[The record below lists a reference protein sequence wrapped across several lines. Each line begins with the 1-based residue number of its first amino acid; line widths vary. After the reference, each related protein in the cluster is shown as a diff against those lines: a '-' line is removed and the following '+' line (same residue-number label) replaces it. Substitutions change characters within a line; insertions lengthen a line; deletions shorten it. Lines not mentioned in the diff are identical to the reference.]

1 MNASSPAKIFSTGI
15 PTLDELFESLRW
27 GESVV
32 FHGGDWSEFVP
43 FVQRLG
49 AALEEGSSP
58 GCSFCFGE
66 SELPRLQ
73 GLGPFQQRVVLTAKD
88 LSSAEQQLSNLVSS
102 EIRATY
108 LFSDLGTALPDEGDI
123 VSLFQYFAQRIAET
137 ESGAYVFLQKG
148 SLSNASIARIVDAS
162 FLFLDIWTMDRRVL
176 FQPIRAAGRYAAGLF
191 MPYQLSDGKV
201 APASELDTETYT
213 GELEKKSREFLRLYT
228 EKRHLEN
235 ELQRKVF
242 ELSLINGLTT
252 SLLSTMNLEEILYRI
267 LVGVT
272 AKEGLG
278 FNRAFLL
285 LVNEKKGVLEGKM
298 AIGPSSLEEAIRI
311 WTELS
316 DRHLTYHDLLA
327 AFDSGWPEHDAHVNR
342 LVRQISVPLEDRS
355 HVLIDLLMQTQPEVI
370 GPGGTRSHTGSWKI
384 LDLLGVVR
392 SAAAPLVYRKRQ
404 LGLLMADNLISHKP
418 ISEDDLHILETFANY
433 ASAAIEHSRLYEEVR
448 LRMKESERHI
458 IELEAM
464 QNRLM
469 RSKRLSDLGELASKM
484 AHELRTP
491 LVSIG
496 GFANGLL
503 KRHSPESADYEEL
516 KIIVDEVRR
525 LEAIIRNVLAYV
537 SPGLPR
543 TQSTDLRELSDKVL
557 RLMQSVLETRH
568 IQVSTQYFSA
578 LPRVSVDPEQ
588 IQLVVTAIINNAM
601 ESMPDGGRLT
611 VAIHNGQ
618 GFVRLSIADTGA
630 GIRKE
635 DLQKVFDAFFTTKSL
650 GSGLGLNIASQIIA
664 NHKGSIYA
672 ESQVGIGS
680 TFFINFPVGHFE
692 EEDREHD
699 SHHR

>member
-1 MNASSPAKIFSTGI
+1 MNAAQSAKGLSTGI
-15 PTLDELFESLRW
+15 ASLDELLEGVRW
-27 GESVV
+27 GESLV

-49 AALEEGSSP
+49 VLLEAEPMP
-58 GCSFCFGE
+58 GYSFCFAE
-66 SELPRLQ
+66 SQLPRLQ
-73 GLGPFQQRVVLTAKD
+73 GLGPFQQRAVLAARD
-88 LSSAEQQLSNLVSS
+88 LQSAEQQLSDLISGDGP
-102 EIRATY
+102 ATY
-108 LFSDLGTALPDEGDI
+108 LFSDLGTALPDEGNI
-123 VSLFQYFAQRIAET
+123 VALFQFFARRIAET
-137 ESGAYVFLQKG
+137 ESAAYVFLQKG
-148 SLSNASIARIVDAS
+148 CLSNASVAQIVDAS
-162 FLFLDIWTMDRRVL
+162 SLFLDLWTMDRRVL
-176 FQPIRAAGRYAAGLF
+176 FQPIKVVGRYAARLF
-191 MPYQLSDGKV
+191 MPYQLSGDAV
-201 APASELDTETYT
+201 APASELDSETYT
-213 GELEKKSREFLRLYT
+213 GELEKKSREFLKLYT

-242 ELSLINGLTT
+242 ELSLINGLTA

-285 LVNEKKGVLEGKM
+285 LVNEKEQVLEGKM

-342 LVRQISVPLEDRS
+342 LVRQIRVPLEERA

-370 GPGGTRSHTGSWKI
+370 GPGGTRSHPESAKI

-418 ISEDDLHILETFANY
+418 ISEDDLRILETFANY

-448 LRMKESERHI
+448 LRIKESERHI
-458 IELEAM
+458 VELEAM

-469 RSKRLSDLGELASKM
+469 RSKKLSDLGELASKM

-503 KRHSPESADYEEL
+503 KRRGPESADYEEL

-543 TQSTDLRELSDKVL
+543 SQSTDLRELSDKVL
-557 RLMQSVLETRH
+557 RLMQGVLEVRR
-568 IQVSTQYFSA
+568 IEVSTQYFNA
-578 LPRVSVDPEQ
+578 VPRVSVDPEQ
-588 IQLVVTAIINNAM
+588 IQLVLTAIINNAM

-611 VAIHNGQ
+611 LAIQNGQ

-630 GIRKE
+630 GISEE
-635 DLQKVFDAFFTTKSL
+635 DLGKVFDAFFTTKSL

-672 ESQVGIGS
+672 ESQVGKGS
-680 TFFINFPVGHFE
+680 TFFISFPVGPHFE
-692 EEDREHD
+692 EENP
-699 SHHR
+699 